1 MVFFF
6 CYRALGK
13 EFLQSVC
20 FGILLICVC
29 LTNAML
35 RLFLG
40 SNLGAVFYQ
49 LSKTVQNER

>member
-6 CYRALGK
+6 CYRPLGK